1 MVSEKYLIGSTLL
14 GFSNSE
20 SDKDYLVID
29 YDNKDSYYLGRDEE
43 NNDLFYYGENLLNS
57 VLNFN
62 TINKLCLYNI
72 NYDKTIRGENNK
84 LPFDYNILEHLDK
97 LKLALK
103 YFAKRKLFNFD
114 KKIKNKNGCMYN
126 KLYLFAY
133 NVFICV
139 NNSVVL
145 TSEQRQIVQDI
156 HDGIKD
162 INYIDTLKLLINN
175 F

>member
-1 MVSEKYLIGSTLL
+1 MLSDRFLVGSLLL
-14 GFSNSE
+14 GFSNEE

-29 YDNKDSYYLGRDEE
+29 YENVERYDFLKEE
-43 NNDLFYYGENLLNS
+43 NKIDIFCVGIDRLNRI
-57 VLNFN
+57 LNFETTN
-62 TINKLCLYNI
+62 QMTLYNFQ
-72 NYDKTIRGENNK
+72 YDKTIRGEDNK

-97 LKLALK
+97 LKLFLK
-103 YFAKRKLFNFD
+103 KVSKKRLYNFN
-114 KKIKNKNGCMYN
+114 KAITNTQGYMYN
-126 KLYLFAY
+126 RLYLLAY

-162 INYIDTLKLLINN
+162 INYIDTLKLLISN